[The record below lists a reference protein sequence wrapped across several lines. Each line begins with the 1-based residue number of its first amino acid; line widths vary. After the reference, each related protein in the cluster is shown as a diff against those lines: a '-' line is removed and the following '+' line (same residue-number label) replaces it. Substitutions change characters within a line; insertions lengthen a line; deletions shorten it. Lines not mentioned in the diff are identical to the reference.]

1 MAAGTT
7 GHLVEKFDTFAR
19 AGEEF
24 PVTVTPKWDPDVKM
38 RALQWQGKRK
48 VEVHSVSK
56 PLITDPAD
64 IVLKVTSTAIC
75 GSDLHLYVNGV
86 AGMKPGD
93 ILGHEFMGVIE
104 DVGPKVKNRKKGDR
118 VVTCFDI
125 SCGYCYWCKQQN
137 YSCCGNTNP
146 SKAIELMWGQGTG
159 GFFGYSHLTG
169 GYPGGQAQYVR
180 VPFGKTVNLLSTNCQ
195 PAVN

>member
-56 PLITDPAD
+56 PLITDP
-64 IVLKVTSTAIC
+64 VSV
-75 GSDLHLYVNGV
+75 
-86 AGMKPGD
+86 GMC
-93 ILGHEFMGVIE
+93 L
-104 DVGPKVKNRKKGDR
+104 
-118 VVTCFDI
+118 
-125 SCGYCYWCKQQN
+125 W
-137 YSCCGNTNP
+137 
-146 SKAIELMWGQGTG
+146 
-159 GFFGYSHLTG
+159 
-169 GYPGGQAQYVR
+169 PGGRFAFLVGHAAHR
-180 VPFGKTVNLLSTNCQ
+180 HKHDG
-195 PAVN
+195 A